1 MESKMIDFEQA
12 EKFDALKTK
21 ILKYILYKKRTE
33 QEIRQKFKNEDE
45 NMLEDAIEYLK
56 EANYIDDEN
65 YIEKAI
71 NEYIVLKNMS
81 IKEITFKLYQKGLD
95 KSLVEDYICQNK
107 EKMLEYEI
115 NSAKNIFMKKSK
127 SLEEKE
133 VREYL
138 YKKGYMKDAVD
149 VAVEEGNV

>member
-1 MESKMIDFEQA
+1 MIDFEQA

-71 NEYIVLKNMS
+71 NEYIALKNLS

>member
-1 MESKMIDFEQA
+1 MIDFEQA
-12 EKFDALKTK
+12 EKSDALKTK

>member
-1 MESKMIDFEQA
+1 MIDFEQA

-138 YKKGYMKDAVD
+138 YKKGYMRDAVD

>member
-71 NEYIVLKNMS
+71 NEYIVLKNLS
-81 IKEITFKLYQKGLD
+81 IKEITFKLYQK
-95 KSLVEDYICQNK
+95 V
-107 EKMLEYEI
+107 
-115 NSAKNIFMKKSK
+115 
-127 SLEEKE
+127 
-133 VREYL
+133 
-138 YKKGYMKDAVD
+138 
-149 VAVEEGNV
+149 

>member
-1 MESKMIDFEQA
+1 MIDFEQA

>member
-1 MESKMIDFEQA
+1 MIDFEQA

-115 NSAKNIFMKKSK
+115 NSAKNISMKKSK